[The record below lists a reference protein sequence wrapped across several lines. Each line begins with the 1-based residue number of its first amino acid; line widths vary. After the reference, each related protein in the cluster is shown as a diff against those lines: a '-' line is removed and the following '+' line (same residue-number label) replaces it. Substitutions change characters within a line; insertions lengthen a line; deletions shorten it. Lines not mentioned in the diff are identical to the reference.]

1 MVLIEQ
7 EHLNYIINQAILK
20 HLYLITIPATKYQS
34 EIWHLPK
41 SDFHEAWSRNVLNWK
56 ITNFDIN

>member
-41 SDFHEAWSRNVLNWK
+41 SDFHEAWSRNVL
-56 ITNFDIN
+56 